1 MGLTIGLIGLPNVGK
16 STVFNALIEEQQAEV
31 ANYPFCTIE
40 PNRAIVPVRDPRVET
55 IARLTG
61 VARIV
66 YATVEF
72 VDIAGLVKGASQGE
86 GLGNQFLGHI
96 RNTAA
101 LVHVVRCFED
111 ENVVHVHGRLDPR
124 ADIETVN
131 LELILA
137 DLEQLQRKIERLS
150 RQAKAD
156 RHLQPL
162 LDLARRL
169 EEHLA
174 AGRLASQFQE
184 RESQA
189 FQQLN
194 RELQFLTAKPV
205 IYAANVDEAGLA
217 EDNDHVRAVQ
227 AVAAEQGAAMVKLCA
242 QLEAEMAGL
251 SLEERHQFL
260 QASGAP
266 ESGLEQVV
274 RTSFRLLGLIT
285 FFTFNEEEA
294 RAWEILQGSTAPEA
308 AGTIHTDFQRGF
320 IRAEVLP
327 YEQFVRY
334 GSWQAAR
341 AAGAVRLE
349 GKEYVVQDGDIIFFR
364 FHV

>member
-61 VARIV
+61 VARII

-111 ENVVHVHGRLDPR
+111 ENVVHVHGELDPR

-156 RHLQPL
+156 RHLQPV

-217 EDNDHVRAVQ
+217 EDNDYVRAVQ

-251 SLEERHQFL
+251 SLDERHQFL
-260 QASGAP
+260 QASGAS

-294 RAWEILQGSTAPEA
+294 RAWEIPQGSTAPEA

-327 YEQFVRY
+327 YEQFVQY

-341 AAGAVRLE
+341 TAGAVRLE